1 MCRKEKSSQKTNTK
15 EEMYFSELY
24 DASKYIIDHLDEFKG
39 FKIHDHLSNEYNSS
53 LKSERAKD
61 LHNRLLAHYSLL
73 IGKRTS
79 DSSKKSVKGSDLMPA
94 LDTKSL
100 KSEDLAWILVVFHH
114 YSNKDEIINLKGSL
128 IKIDIEKSTDL
139 SDYLIFCVNQ
149 KSRGDFKN
157 VQQGA
162 FHTLDEKYELV
173 RRNIISKIRFD
184 FADAFNCYWSRI
196 CYLED
201 NLKNLEILPE
211 GYEEFGEFTS
221 VYQAWLYIDLCC
233 YAIMQYVIHG
243 IMRNKEN
250 QDKMRAIRE
259 INHVILKLIERAE
272 KKKSNIVLEGS
283 PEEMM
288 FQFYSYYYRK
298 DRFLQDISM
307 LKHIENSN
315 KERKNSL
322 PEYSLITYTPKK
334 EMLDWNELQELF
346 TEGEEKENIKTF
358 KKNIINCYKGILQFD
373 HASNRRILPEPV
385 SLRAF
390 YRELYRDKTSYNR
403 RQSKTIFNDFIKHQN
418 IGHADYYFINE
429 KINIGIFREYGLIEE
444 FHEKNE
450 LQENLYW
457 LACYSLA
464 QLKPSDMIETFS
476 SAIMRISVTID
487 KIRFNKN
494 NDPKNSKIRLKGIIE
509 SARIKFRKLFKRKEL
524 DELQKKLSLEC
535 FHQMGLESVDDICDE
550 DIERTMLFFFKLYNM
565 QFPDGK
571 I

>member
-1 MCRKEKSSQKTNTK
+1 MCREEKSSQKTNIK

-94 LDTKSL
+94 LDAKSL

-139 SDYLIFCVNQ
+139 SDYLIFCINQ
-149 KSRGDFKN
+149 KSKGDFKN

-162 FHTLDEKYELV
+162 LYALNEKYELA
-173 RRNIISKIRFD
+173 RRNIIYKMRFE
-184 FADAFNCYWSRI
+184 FVDAFDCYRSRI

-201 NLKNLEILPE
+201 NLKNLKILPK
-211 GYEEFGEFTS
+211 GYEEFGKLAP

-233 YAIMQYVIHG
+233 YAIMQYVIRG
-243 IMRNKEN
+243 IMRNQEN
-250 QDKMRAIRE
+250 QYKLRSIKI
-259 INHVILKLIERAE
+259 INNIILELIERAE
-272 KKKSNIVLEGS
+272 KKKSDIVLEGS

-288 FQFYSYYYRK
+288 FQFYSYYYIK

-315 KERKNSL
+315 KERKNPL
-322 PEYSLITYTPKK
+322 PEYSLITYVPKN
-334 EMLDWNELQELF
+334 EMIDWKELQELF
-346 TEGEEKENIKTF
+346 SEGEKKEDIKTF
-358 KKNIINCYKGILQFD
+358 KKNMKNCYKGILQFD
-373 HASNRRILPEPV
+373 RASNRKILPEPV
-385 SLRAF
+385 SVRAF

-403 RQSKTIFNDFIKHQN
+403 RQSKTIFNDFLKHQN
-418 IGHADYYFINE
+418 IGHADYYFIDE

-444 FHEKNE
+444 FYAKNE
-450 LQENLYW
+450 LQENLYC

-464 QLKPSDMIETFS
+464 QLNPSDMIETFNT
-476 SAIMRISVTID
+476 AIRSISLTIERIGC
-487 KIRFNKN
+487 N
-494 NDPKNSKIRLKGIIE
+494 NDKGENSAE
-509 SARIKFRKLFKRKEL
+509 VSRIGPRELNEAEEL
-524 DELQKKLSLEC
+524 DVLRKKLSLEC